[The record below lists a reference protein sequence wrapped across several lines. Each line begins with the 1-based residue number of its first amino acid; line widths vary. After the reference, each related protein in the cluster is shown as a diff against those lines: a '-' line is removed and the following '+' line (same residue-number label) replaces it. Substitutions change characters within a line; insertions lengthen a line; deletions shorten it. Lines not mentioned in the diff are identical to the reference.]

1 VVSHGLTAKPRAII
15 RERTERPLEGPG
27 RRAARERAWDPGAA
41 VVVLRPIGDEIE
53 VEIQGTLKGLL
64 TADGVV
70 RFSEFADSTPEMA
83 VCGNVVPGGGSYW
96 NYHAS
101 RLREPLSG
109 LSPSKTQPSSQM
121 ISGTAIRLLYGRLL
135 SRKRRLVDDAHGEV
149 FRRAH
154 RTEASGLVCA
164 YARTFSPRNHE
175 APTGREDS
183 PRGGDTR

>member
-1 VVSHGLTAKPRAII
+1 MANELGPLPELVGRLRFNQIRTGLWLCYGETR
-15 RERTERPLEGPG
+15 RES
-27 RRAARERAWDPGAA
+27 WICIS
-41 VVVLRPIGDEIE
+41 V
-53 VEIQGTLKGLL
+53 
-64 TADGVV
+64 
-70 RFSEFADSTPEMA
+70 
-83 VCGNVVPGGGSYW
+83 NVVPGGGSYW